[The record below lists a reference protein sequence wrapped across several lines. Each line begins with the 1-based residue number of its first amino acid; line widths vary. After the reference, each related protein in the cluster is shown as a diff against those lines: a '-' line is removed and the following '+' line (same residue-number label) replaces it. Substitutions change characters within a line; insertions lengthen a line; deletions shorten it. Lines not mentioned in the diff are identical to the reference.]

1 MAYATT
7 SASTNTVI
15 NNNSNSSNGSYYDD
29 DIFEMNLEDN
39 IPSSYIDYE
48 NVNNY
53 TTTTK
58 CICIDKI

>member
-7 SASTNTVI
+7 STSTNTVI
-15 NNNSNSSNGSYYDD
+15 NNSNSSNGSYYDD

-48 NVNNY
+48 KDRKSVV
-53 TTTTK
+53 
-58 CICIDKI
+58 